1 MFRCQ
6 ELNAF
11 TLVMLHKAID
21 FFLFPQT
28 SMKTGY
34 IWEVTWTFLKPGLN
48 MIASYLI
55 CYQNTN
61 PLYFMRIRDICL
73 KFIEIQC
80 IWYPCCMIWGQ
91 KNIQY
96 LCFILYDR
104 TKPTRLMKYVATIVE
119 KCSVEMETNVRFLC
133 RFFSHVSKWWV
144 YDNSLDICEIL
155 MNICN
160 ETWIVWEEVIRI
172 DMCVICVYVC
182 MCVCTTCMCVQ

>member
-1 MFRCQ
+1 
-6 ELNAF
+6 
-11 TLVMLHKAID
+11 
-21 FFLFPQT
+21 
-28 SMKTGY
+28 
-34 IWEVTWTFLKPGLN
+34 
-48 MIASYLI
+48 
-55 CYQNTN
+55 
-61 PLYFMRIRDICL
+61 
-73 KFIEIQC
+73 
-80 IWYPCCMIWGQ
+80 MIWGQ

-172 DMCVICVYVC
+172 DMCDLCVCVCVCVRHVCVYSKWLWQWLCEKVNNSSPTADCTGFINYLLLNVFSSFSVC
-182 MCVCTTCMCVQ
+182 ESS

>member
-1 MFRCQ
+1 
-6 ELNAF
+6 
-11 TLVMLHKAID
+11 
-21 FFLFPQT
+21 
-28 SMKTGY
+28 
-34 IWEVTWTFLKPGLN
+34 

-73 KFIEIQC
+73 KFIEIYDTLVV
-80 IWYPCCMIWGQ
+80 WFEAK

-172 DMCVICVYVC
+172 DMCGICVCVC
-182 MCVCTTCMCVQ
+182 MCARHVCVYSKWLWQWLCEKVNNSSPTADCTGFINYLLLNVFSSFSVCESS